1 MLDYTHKHK
10 EIHLLKQYAIL
21 LYTIVYTLIIMN
33 ITPKKAGQRLNQ
45 FIESLDISKAEF
57 SRETCLNYAHMFRII
72 NGDGDPGFDT
82 CSKISEAYPQLSMTW
97 LIAGAGEMKNITREE
112 RNDIKRVR
120 AWREEN
126 ATDTSAVLSLFK
138 AETSDHKFLSSEL
151 RKKRVYDEQIIKRL
165 KGILLELFIERR
177 ELWSHL
183 YNKFKNDYSAEKD
196 TEELTEEEVLDQ
208 MHGSPELKGLDEY
221 ITSFCAL
228 RNKSQSQQIVN
239 EHLNTRK

>member
-1 MLDYTHKHK
+1 
-10 EIHLLKQYAIL
+10 
-21 LYTIVYTLIIMN
+21 MN

-177 ELWSHL
+177 EIWSDL

-196 TEELTEEEVLDQ
+196 TEKLTEEEVLDQ

-221 ITSFCAL
+221 IVSFCAL
-228 RNKSQSQQIVN
+228 RNKSQSKEIIN
-239 EHLNTRK
+239 EHLKTRK

>member
-1 MLDYTHKHK
+1 
-10 EIHLLKQYAIL
+10 
-21 LYTIVYTLIIMN
+21 MN

-57 SRETCLNYAHMFRII
+57 SRETGLNYAHMHRII

-97 LIAGAGEMKNITREE
+97 LIAGAGEMINITREE

-177 ELWSHL
+177 ELWSDL

-196 TEELTEEEVLDQ
+196 TEKLTEEEVLDQ

-221 ITSFCAL
+221 IVSFCAL
-228 RNKSQSQQIVN
+228 RNKSQSKEIIN
-239 EHLNTRK
+239 EHLKTRK

>member
-1 MLDYTHKHK
+1 MEANL
-10 EIHLLKQYAIL
+10 
-21 LYTIVYTLIIMN
+21 VR
-33 ITPKKAGQRLNQ
+33 AGQRLNQ
-45 FIESLDISKAEF
+45 FIDSLDISKTEF
-57 SRETCLNYAHMFRII
+57 SRETGLNYAHMFRII

-82 CSKISEAYPQLSMTW
+82 CSKISEAYPQLSLTW
-97 LIAGAGEMKNITREE
+97 LITGIGEMENITREE

-120 AWREEN
+120 EWREEN
-126 ATDTSAVLSLFK
+126 STDASAVLNLFK
-138 AETSDHKFLSSEL
+138 VEYSDHKFLSSEL
-151 RKKRVYDEQIIKRL
+151 RKKRVYDEKIIKKI
-165 KGILLELFIERR
+165 KGILLELLIERR
-177 ELWSHL
+177 ELWSDL

-196 TEELTEEEVLDQ
+196 TEKLTEEEVLDQ